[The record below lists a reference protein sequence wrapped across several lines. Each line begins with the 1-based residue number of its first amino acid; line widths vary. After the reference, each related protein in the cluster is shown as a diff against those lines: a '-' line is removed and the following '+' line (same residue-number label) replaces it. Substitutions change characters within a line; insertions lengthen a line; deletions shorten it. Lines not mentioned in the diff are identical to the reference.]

1 MSWAP
6 RMHVLGGM
14 ELESSDDEEEEAD
27 RSDAAS
33 AVSTNRASARTL
45 LYVDDN
51 AANVRLVDL
60 LLEQRPG
67 VRLLSADSGRL
78 GLELARQ
85 HRPDVILLDMHL
97 PDIQGID
104 FLRTIRQEPL
114 LARTPV
120 IVVSAEDDR
129 QSPLQ
134 MIAAGA
140 QVYLTKPLNL
150 FEFFAALDAVL
161 PRVEP

>member
-6 RMHVLGGM
+6 RMHVPGGM
-14 ELESSDDEEEEAD
+14 ELESSGDEEEEAD
-27 RSDAAS
+27 RSDAAPP
-33 AVSTNRASARTL
+33 VSTNHTPGRTL

-67 VRLLSADSGRL
+67 IRLVSADRGQV

-85 HRPDVILLDMHL
+85 HRPDVILLDMRL
-97 PDIQGID
+97 PDMEAADLLGA
-104 FLRTIRQEPL
+104 IRQDPL
-114 LARTPV
+114 TWRTPV
-120 IVVSAEDDR
+120 IVVSAENEL
-129 QSPLQ
+129 QLSAQ

-140 QVYLTKPLNL
+140 QAYLTKPLNL
-150 FEFFAALDAVL
+150 FEFLATLDAVL
-161 PRVEP
+161 PRVDT

>member
-1 MSWAP
+1 MQVP
-6 RMHVLGGM
+6 RRM
-14 ELESSDDEEEEAD
+14 EPESSDDEPD
-27 RSDAAS
+27 DSDAVPP
-33 AVSTNRASARTL
+33 VSTTPGSRRTL
-45 LYVDDN
+45 LYIDDN
-51 AANVRLVDL
+51 TANVRLVDL

-67 VRLLSADSGRL
+67 VRLVSADSGRL

-85 HRPDVILLDMHL
+85 HRPDVILLDMYL

-129 QSPLQ
+129 QLPLQ